1 MALHPVSRIK
11 LSTQIENQLKDQIL
25 TGKWKPGERLPS
37 ENELAEIFQ
46 VSRVSIRQALQSLSA
61 QGLIETRVGDGSF
74 ISQPSIGT
82 FMQDLIP
89 DVYLADDSLR
99 AVLEFRRVFEGPVA
113 ELAATR
119 ATDEQISHLA
129 ILYHQMLETANDV
142 DRNSY
147 YDLSFHM
154 LIGEMTGNPMIIGV
168 YQILNN
174 VLRSSWHEMTAI
186 KGPKTGFFYHERLLS
201 AFRQRDPKLCREIME
216 EHVTNSWLLFF
227 GDGEQADSSLSSP
240 S

>member
-1 MALHPVSRIK
+1 MALHPVSRVK

-46 VSRVSIRQALQSLSA
+46 VSRVSIRQALQALSA
-61 QGLIETRVGDGSF
+61 QGLIETRIGDGSF

-82 FMQDLIP
+82 FMQDVIP

-119 ATDEQISHLA
+119 ATDEQKLASCHRFQGTQNGLLLPRTAPQCLPPEKPEALPGSHGGA
-129 ILYHQMLETANDV
+129 CGQ
-142 DRNSY
+142 
-147 YDLSFHM
+147 
-154 LIGEMTGNPMIIGV
+154 
-168 YQILNN
+168 
-174 VLRSSWHEMTAI
+174 
-186 KGPKTGFFYHERLLS
+186 
-201 AFRQRDPKLCREIME
+201 
-216 EHVTNSWLLFF
+216 
-227 GDGEQADSSLSSP
+227 
-240 S
+240 